1 MKYKVKDY
9 PDKDGFYGKYGGR
22 FLSPEMDED
31 FRRINDF
38 YQRIRNDAEFINEL
52 KYIRKH
58 YQGRPTP
65 ITYAKNLSDKL
76 GGAAIY
82 LKREDLNHTGA
93 HKLNHAMAY
102 VLVAKKMLQPHLLR
116 RTKRT
121 ISDVFIRLVLHLGQL
136 QFLKWLGIFSLSLG

>member
-1 MKYKVKDY
+1 LSRI
-9 PDKDGFYGKYGGR
+9 GR
-22 FLSPEMDED
+22 FLSPEISEE

-76 GGAAIY
+76 GRAAIY
-82 LKREDLNHTGA
+82 LKREDLNYTGA
-93 HKLNHAMAY
+93 N
-102 VLVAKKMLQPHLLR
+102 
-116 RTKRT
+116 
-121 ISDVFIRLVLHLGQL
+121 
-136 QFLKWLGIFSLSLG
+136 